1 MGYICLNCGRINE
14 SLTCPNCHYVISE
27 EKYNEIIKKAQKAI
41 RYGYYY
47 RKEAEKNLNIHYDL
61 LSPTNYLE
69 WIAAAVLASVSY
81 DLLKYLAI
89 RIYNYIKDNLTS
101 SNEKQ
106 YSRIIDILNDETK
119 FQEFIKYL
127 QEYKDGLAALEEEK
141 KKYIK
146 DEMLADFMGDKAYE
160 LYQKEKRV
168 PNAQDIM
175 SFLEEGAENDVFS
188 IKPQNDIRV
197 FLLLKEEEQ

>member
-1 MGYICLNCGRINE
+1 MEYICLNCGRINE
-14 SLTCPNCHYVISE
+14 SLTCPNCHYTISE
-27 EKYNEIIKKAQKAI
+27 EEYNEIIEKAQETI

-69 WIAAAVLASVSY
+69 WIAAAVLANVSY
-81 DLLKYLAI
+81 DLVKYLAI
-89 RIYNYIKDNLTS
+89 RIYNYIKDNLT

-127 QEYKDGLAALEEEK
+127 QEYKDGLATLEEDK
-141 KKYIK
+141 KKYI
-146 DEMLADFMGDKAYE
+146 EEEILADFMGNKAAE
-160 LYQKEKRV
+160 LYQKEKRI
-168 PNAQDIM
+168 PNAQDIL
-175 SFLEEGAENDVFS
+175 SFLKEGKEKDISS
-188 IKPQNDIRV
+188 IKPQNNIRA
-197 FLLLKEEEQ
+197 FLLLKEE

>member
-14 SLTCPNCHYVISE
+14 SLTCPNCHYVISD
-27 EKYNEIIKKAQKAI
+27 EKYNEIIKKAQETI

-69 WIAAAVLASVSY
+69 WIAAAVLAGVSY
-81 DLLKYLAI
+81 DLLKYLAM

-101 SNEKQ
+101 NEKQ
-106 YSRIIDILNDETK
+106 YSRTYDILNDETK

-127 QEYKDGLAALEEEK
+127 QEYKDGLATLEKDKKEYIEEE
-141 KKYIK
+141 I
-146 DEMLADFMGDKAYE
+146 LADFMGNKAHE

-168 PNAQDIM
+168 PNDQDLM
-175 SFLEEGAENDVFS
+175 SFLKEGVENDVFS
-188 IKPQNDIRV
+188 IKPQKDIRA
-197 FLLLKEEEQ
+197 FLLLKDE

>member
-1 MGYICLNCGRINE
+1 MEYICLNCGRINE
-14 SLTCPNCHYVISE
+14 SLTCPNCHYTISE
-27 EKYNEIIKKAQKAI
+27 EEYNEIIEKAQETI

-47 RKEAEKNLNIHYDL
+47 RKEAENNLNIHYDL

-69 WIAAAVLASVSY
+69 WIAAAVLANVSY
-81 DLLKYLAI
+81 DLVKYLAI
-89 RIYNYIKDNLTS
+89 RIYNYIKDNLT

-127 QEYKDGLAALEEEK
+127 QEYKDGLATLEDDK
-141 KKYIK
+141 KKYI
-146 DEMLADFMGDKAYE
+146 EEEILADFMGNKAAE

-168 PNAQDIM
+168 PNAQDIL
-175 SFLEEGAENDVFS
+175 SFLKEGKEKDIFS
-188 IKPQNDIRV
+188 IKPQNNIRA
-197 FLLLKEEEQ
+197 FLFLKEE